1 MSIVEKIV
9 LHSGE
14 SQEREREREVI
25 LNLLKIY
32 LPRY

>member
-14 SQEREREREVI
+14 SQEREREVI

>member
-14 SQEREREREVI
+14 SQEREVI